1 MDINIKITYGEES
14 LHNFAFVKALLIKN
28 SIENL
33 HINYK
38 QKEELRKEVIR
49 ILSKGVL
56 NEEES

>member
-1 MDINIKITYGEES
+1 MDINIKITYGEGS
-14 LHNFAFVKALLIKN
+14 LHNLAFVKALLIKN